1 MSNFETAVIVSYFED
16 SVKTSLRVQKSE
28 NAAPGRKMPFVDG
41 HYSNSVN
48 AEDTMKEIWP
58 VQQNRQKISWC
69 VLITLMLLALSVSA
83 QAQQFRGVSVV
94 PDEEKRSSIHE
105 VDGYAYL
112 SETMTL
118 EQVRNAAITTAKRQA
133 VERAKTYIESNTTVE
148 NFEVTQDQIK
158 GKSHGTVTVLEMKD
172 LGVVDNTRYH
182 VWIKAEVEYGIKP
195 AGMADSGGQ
204 PDRLS
209 ATHLDPQAP
218 LTVRVWTSKKEYK
231 SGEHILVY
239 MQGNRD
245 FYARIVDITSSG
257 DIIQLLPNE
266 FRQQDRFEAGRT
278 YQIPGEGDR
287 FDLKV
292 TPPFGEDRIVVY
304 ASEVPLGSV
313 NMNSAGAGLGA
324 FGGSQE
330 SLGIRTRGISVT
342 ATGKKSPSQSG
353 AAFYESTWK
362 LRTGP

>member
-1 MSNFETAVIVSYFED
+1 MMD
-16 SVKTSLRVQKSE
+16 WWSV
-28 NAAPGRKMPFVDG
+28 
-41 HYSNSVN
+41 
-48 AEDTMKEIWP
+48 
-58 VQQNRQKISWC
+58 RQKWKKTFWSTVA
-69 VLITLMLLALSVSA
+69 VLLFLSLGLNTH
-83 QAQQFRGVSVV
+83 AQQFRGVSVV

-118 EQVRNAAITTAKRQA
+118 EQVRNAAIATAKRQA
-133 VERAKTYIESNTTVE
+133 VERAKTYIESNTTIE
-148 NFEVTQDQIK
+148 NFEVTQDRIK
-158 GKSHGTVTVLEMKD
+158 GKSHGSVTVLEMKD
-172 LGVVDNTRYH
+172 HGVVDNTRYH

-195 AGMADSGGQ
+195 VDMAPAGGQ
-204 PDRLS
+204 TGDNLS
-209 ATHLDPQAP
+209 STHLDPQAP
-218 LTVRVWTSKKEYK
+218 LTVRVWTSKKEYRE
-231 SGEHILVY
+231 GEHIIVY

-245 FYARIVDITSSG
+245 FYARIVDITSNG
-257 DIIQLLPNE
+257 DTIQLLPNDY
-266 FRQQDRFEAGRT
+266 RQQDRFAAGQI

-304 ASEVPLGSV
+304 ASEVPLGNVS
-313 NMNSAGAGLGA
+313 MNSAGAGLGA
-324 FGGSQE
+324 FGGTQE

-342 ATGKKSPSQSG
+342 AAGNMPAPQTG

>member
-1 MSNFETAVIVSYFED
+1 MEEKWPVKQKRERKNWFGITAMLVLAL
-16 SVKTSLRVQKSE
+16 T
-28 NAAPGRKMPFVDG
+28 
-41 HYSNSVN
+41 VN
-48 AEDTMKEIWP
+48 AH
-58 VQQNRQKISWC
+58 
-69 VLITLMLLALSVSA
+69 
-83 QAQQFRGVSVV
+83 AQQFRGVSVV

-118 EQVRNAAITTAKRQA
+118 EQVRNAAIATAKRQA

-148 NFEVTQDQIK
+148 NFEVIQDRIE
-158 GKSHGTVTVLEMKD
+158 GKSHGSVTILEMKD

-195 AGMADSGGQ
+195 VGMPDTGGQ
-204 PDRLS
+204 PDNLS
-209 ATHLDPQAP
+209 ATHLDPRAP
-218 LTVRVWTSKKEYK
+218 LTVRVWTTQKVYRE
-231 SGEHILVY
+231 GEHIVVY
-239 MQGNRD
+239 MQGNRN
-245 FYARIVDITSSG
+245 FYARIVDIPSNG
-257 DIIQLLPNE
+257 DIIQLLPNDY
-266 FRQQDRFEAGRT
+266 RQQDRFEAGRI

-304 ASEVPLGSV
+304 ASEVPLGNV
-313 NMNSAGAGLGA
+313 DMNSAGAGLGA
-324 FGGSQE
+324 FGGTQE

-342 ATGKKSPSQSG
+342 AAGEKSPSKSG
-353 AAFYESTWK
+353 AAFYESSWK

>member
-1 MSNFETAVIVSYFED
+1 MQA
-16 SVKTSLRVQKSE
+16 K
-28 NAAPGRKMPFVDG
+28 
-41 HYSNSVN
+41 
-48 AEDTMKEIWP
+48 WP
-58 VQQNRQKISWC
+58 VIQKRKKRYWSA
-69 VLITLMLLALSVSA
+69 ITALLFLMLAVNTH
-83 QAQQFRGVSVV
+83 AQQFRGVSVV

-118 EQVRNAAITTAKRQA
+118 GQVRNAAIATAKRQA

-148 NFEVTQDQIK
+148 NFEVTQDRIK
-158 GKSHGTVTVLEMKD
+158 GKSYGTVTILEMKD

-195 AGMADSGGQ
+195 VDM
-204 PDRLS
+204 PDTGSPSDQLT

-218 LTVRVWTSKKEYK
+218 LTVRVWTTKKAYQE
-231 SGEHILVY
+231 GEHIVVY

-245 FYARIVDITSSG
+245 FYARIVDITSDG
-257 DIIQLLPNE
+257 DIMQLLPNDY
-266 FRQQDRFEAGRT
+266 RQQDRFEAGRI
-278 YQIPGEGDR
+278 YQIPGESDR

-304 ASEVPLGSV
+304 ASEVPLGNV
-313 NMNSAGAGLGA
+313 AMNSAGAGLGA
-324 FGGSQE
+324 FGGTRE

-342 ATGKKSPSQSG
+342 AAGEQGPSLSG

-362 LRTGP
+362 LSTGP

>member
-1 MSNFETAVIVSYFED
+1 
-16 SVKTSLRVQKSE
+16 
-28 NAAPGRKMPFVDG
+28 
-41 HYSNSVN
+41 
-48 AEDTMKEIWP
+48 MKAKWP
-58 VQQNRQKISWC
+58 VIQKCQKKYWSA
-69 VLITLMLLALSVSA
+69 ITALLFLMVAA
-83 QAQQFRGVSVV
+83 HTHAQQFRGVSVV

-148 NFEVTQDQIK
+148 NFEVTQDRIK
-158 GKSHGTVTVLEMKD
+158 GQSHGTVTILEMKD

-195 AGMADSGGQ
+195 ADMADTGSQ
-204 PDRLS
+204 SDKRS
-209 ATHLDPQAP
+209 ATHLEPQAP
-218 LTVRVWTSKKEYK
+218 LAVRVWTTQKAYRE
-231 SGEHILVY
+231 GEHIVVY

-245 FYARIVDITSSG
+245 FYARIVDITSDG
-257 DIIQLLPNE
+257 DIIQLLPNDY
-266 FRQQDRFEAGRT
+266 RRQDRFEAGRI

-304 ASEVPLGSV
+304 ASEVPLGNV
-313 NMNSAGAGLGA
+313 TMNSAGAGLGA
-324 FGGSQE
+324 FGGTRE

-342 ATGKKSPSQSG
+342 AAGEQGASHSS

-362 LRTGP
+362 LSTGP

>member
-1 MSNFETAVIVSYFED
+1 
-16 SVKTSLRVQKSE
+16 
-28 NAAPGRKMPFVDG
+28 
-41 HYSNSVN
+41 
-48 AEDTMKEIWP
+48 MKEKWS
-58 VQQNRQKISWC
+58 VLQKREKRRWLAITIILFL
-69 VLITLMLLALSVSA
+69 VLAVNVH
-83 QAQQFRGVSVV
+83 AQQFRGVSVV

-118 EQVRNAAITTAKRQA
+118 EQVRNAAIATAKRQA

-148 NFEVTQDQIK
+148 NFEVTQDRIK
-158 GKSHGTVTVLEMKD
+158 GTSHGTVTVLEMKD

-195 AGMADSGGQ
+195 ADM
-204 PDRLS
+204 PDTGSQSDKLS
-209 ATHLDPQAP
+209 ATHLDPRAP
-218 LTVRVWTSKKEYK
+218 LTVRVWTTQKAYRE
-231 SGEHILVY
+231 GEHIVVY

-245 FYARIVDITSSG
+245 FYARIVDITSNG
-257 DIIQLLPNE
+257 DIIQLLPNDY
-266 FRQQDRFEAGRT
+266 RQQDRFEAGRI

-304 ASEVPLGSV
+304 ASEVPLGNV
-313 NMNSAGAGLGA
+313 AMNSAGAGLGA
-324 FGGSQE
+324 FGGTQE

-342 ATGKKSPSQSG
+342 AAEEKGPSQSG

-362 LRTGP
+362 LSTGP

>member
-1 MSNFETAVIVSYFED
+1 MIEW
-16 SVKTSLRVQKSE
+16 
-28 NAAPGRKMPFVDG
+28 
-41 HYSNSVN
+41 
-48 AEDTMKEIWP
+48 WP
-58 VQQNRQKISWC
+58 VRQKWKQTYVFTVT
-69 VLITLMLLALSVSA
+69 VLLVLTLALSAS
-83 QAQQFRGVSVV
+83 AQQFRGVSVV

-118 EQVRNAAITTAKRQA
+118 EQVRNAAIATAKRQA
-133 VERAKTYIESNTTVE
+133 VERAKTYIESNTTIE

-158 GKSHGTVTVLEMKD
+158 GKSHGSVTVLEMKD
-172 LGVVDNTRYH
+172 HGVVDNTRYH

-195 AGMADSGGQ
+195 VHMASTGGQ
-204 PDRLS
+204 TNGGLS
-209 ATHLDPQAP
+209 STHLDPQAP
-218 LTVRVWTSKKEYK
+218 LTVRVWTSKKEYRE
-231 SGEHILVY
+231 GEHIIVY

-245 FYARIVDITSSG
+245 FYARIVDITSNG
-257 DIIQLLPNE
+257 DIIQLLPNDY
-266 FRQQDRFEAGRT
+266 RQQDRFAAGQI

-304 ASEVPLGSV
+304 ASEVPLGNVS
-313 NMNSAGAGLGA
+313 MNSAGAGLGA

-342 ATGKKSPSQSG
+342 AAGSQPAAQTG

>member
-1 MSNFETAVIVSYFED
+1 
-16 SVKTSLRVQKSE
+16 
-28 NAAPGRKMPFVDG
+28 
-41 HYSNSVN
+41 
-48 AEDTMKEIWP
+48 MKEKWP
-58 VQQNRQKISWC
+58 MQQKREKKVWFSL
-69 VLITLMLLALSVSA
+69 VARLFLALSVSA
-83 QAQQFRGVSVV
+83 HAQQFRGVSVV

-118 EQVRNAAITTAKRQA
+118 AQVRNAAIATAKRQA
-133 VERAKTYIESNTTVE
+133 VERARTYIESNTIVE
-148 NFEVTQDQIK
+148 NFEVTRDQIK

-172 LGVVDNTRYH
+172 LGVVENTRYH
-182 VWIKAEVEYGIKP
+182 VWIKAEVEYGIQP
-195 AGMADSGGQ
+195 ADMLDTPSQ
-204 PDRLS
+204 PNKLS

-218 LTVRVWTSKKEYK
+218 LTVRVWTTQK
-231 SGEHILVY
+231 SYREGEHIVVY

-245 FYARIVDITSSG
+245 FYARIVDITSNG
-257 DIIQLLPNE
+257 DIIQLLPNDY
-266 FRQQDRFEAGRT
+266 RQQDRFEAGRI

-304 ASEVPLGSV
+304 ASEVPLGNV
-313 NMNSAGAGLGA
+313 AMDSAGAGLGA
-324 FGGSQE
+324 FGGTQE

-342 ATGKKSPSQSG
+342 AAGEKGHSQSG

-362 LRTGP
+362 LTTGP

>member
-1 MSNFETAVIVSYFED
+1 MKEKG
-16 SVKTSLRVQKSE
+16 SVRPTGYKKRGLVMGLALLLSL
-28 NAAPGRKMPFVDG
+28 
-41 HYSNSVN
+41 SVN
-48 AEDTMKEIWP
+48 AY
-58 VQQNRQKISWC
+58 
-69 VLITLMLLALSVSA
+69 
-83 QAQQFRGVSVV
+83 AQQFRGVSVV

-118 EQVRNAAITTAKRQA
+118 EQVRNAAIATAKRQA

-148 NFEVTQDQIK
+148 NFEVTQDRIQ
-158 GKSHGTVTVLEMKD
+158 GRSHGSVTVLEMKD

-195 AGMADSGGQ
+195 KAVADSGPPAGDQ
-204 PDRLS
+204 S

-218 LTVRVWTSKKEYK
+218 LTVRVWTSQKDYRA
-231 SGEHILVY
+231 GEQIIVY

-245 FYARIVDITSSG
+245 FYARLVDITSSG
-257 DIIQLLPNE
+257 DIIQLLPNDY
-266 FRQQDRFEAGRT
+266 RQQERFEAGRI

-287 FDLKV
+287 FELKV

-304 ASEVPLGSV
+304 ASEVPLGDV
-313 NMNSAGAGLGA
+313 AMNSVGAGLGA
-324 FGGSQE
+324 FGGTRE

-342 ATGKKSPSQSG
+342 AAGGGQGAAQAG

-362 LRTGP
+362 LTTGP

>member
-1 MSNFETAVIVSYFED
+1 MMEW
-16 SVKTSLRVQKSE
+16 
-28 NAAPGRKMPFVDG
+28 
-41 HYSNSVN
+41 
-48 AEDTMKEIWP
+48 WP
-58 VQQNRQKISWC
+58 VRQKWKQAHW
-69 VLITLMLLALSVSA
+69 LIVTALLFLALA
-83 QAQQFRGVSVV
+83 LNAHAQQFRGVSVV

-118 EQVRNAAITTAKRQA
+118 EQVRHAAIATAKRQA
-133 VERAKTYIESNTTVE
+133 VERAKTYIESNTTIE
-148 NFEVTQDQIK
+148 NFEVTQDRIK
-158 GKSHGTVTVLEMKD
+158 GRSHGSVTVLEMKD

-195 AGMADSGGQ
+195 VSMASVGDQTNGN
-204 PDRLS
+204 LS
-209 ATHLDPQAP
+209 STHLDPQAP
-218 LTVRVWTSKKEYK
+218 LTVRVWTSKKEYRE
-231 SGEHILVY
+231 GEHIIVY

-245 FYARIVDITSSG
+245 FYARIVDITSNG
-257 DIIQLLPNE
+257 DTIQLLPNE
-266 FRQQDRFEAGRT
+266 YRQQDRFAAGQI

-304 ASEVPLGSV
+304 ASEVPLGNVS
-313 NMNSAGAGLGA
+313 MNSAGAGLGA
-324 FGGSQE
+324 FGGTQE

-342 ATGKKSPSQSG
+342 AAGNQPAAQKA

-362 LRTGP
+362 LSTGP

>member
-1 MSNFETAVIVSYFED
+1 MMET
-16 SVKTSLRVQKSE
+16 
-28 NAAPGRKMPFVDG
+28 
-41 HYSNSVN
+41 
-48 AEDTMKEIWP
+48 WP
-58 VQQNRQKISWC
+58 VRLKWQTHNWFILAILVC
-69 VLITLMLLALSVSA
+69 LVLTHNVH
-83 QAQQFRGVSVV
+83 AQQFRGVTVV

-118 EQVRNAAITTAKRQA
+118 EQVRNAAIATAKRQA

-148 NFEVTQDQIK
+148 NFEVTQDRIK

-172 LGVVDNTRYH
+172 HGVVENTRYH

-195 AGMADSGGQ
+195 VGMADAGGQ
-204 PDRLS
+204 SDTLS

-218 LTVRVWTSKKEYK
+218 LTVRVWTSKKEYRE
-231 SGEHILVY
+231 GEHIIVY

-245 FYARIVDITSSG
+245 FYARIVDITSNG
-257 DIIQLLPNE
+257 DIIQLLPNDY
-266 FRQQDRFEAGRT
+266 RQQDRFAAGQI
-278 YQIPGEGDR
+278 YQIPGEGDH

-304 ASEVPLGSV
+304 ASEVPLGNVS
-313 NMNSAGAGLGA
+313 MHSAGAGLGA
-324 FGGSQE
+324 FGGTQE

-342 ATGKKSPSQSG
+342 AAGGDRPATQAG

>member
-1 MSNFETAVIVSYFED
+1 
-16 SVKTSLRVQKSE
+16 
-28 NAAPGRKMPFVDG
+28 
-41 HYSNSVN
+41 
-48 AEDTMKEIWP
+48 MKEMGS
-58 VQQNRQKISWC
+58 VQLKQEKKRWF
-69 VLITLMLLALSVSA
+69 VVALALFLSLPLNA
-83 QAQQFRGVSVV
+83 YAQQFRGVSVV

-118 EQVRNAAITTAKRQA
+118 EQVRNAAIATAKRQA

-148 NFEVTQDQIK
+148 NFEVTQDRIK
-158 GKSHGTVTVLEMKD
+158 GRSHGTVTVLEMKD

-195 AGMADSGGQ
+195 KEMADSGQSSG
-204 PDRLS
+204 DLS
-209 ATHLDPQAP
+209 STHLDPHAP
-218 LTVRVWTSKKEYK
+218 LTVRVWTTQKEYRE
-231 SGEHILVY
+231 GEQIIVY

-245 FYARIVDITSSG
+245 FYARIVDITSAG
-257 DIIQLLPNE
+257 DIIQLLPNAY
-266 FRQQDRFEAGRT
+266 RKQDRFEAGRI

-304 ASEVPLGSV
+304 ASEVPLGDVS
-313 NMNSAGAGLGA
+313 MNSAGAGLGA
-324 FGGSQE
+324 FGGTRE

-342 ATGKKSPSQSG
+342 AAGGGQGPSHSG

-362 LRTGP
+362 LTTGP